1 MTTEQRAETRLA
13 LRRYGTRLRARS
25 PVDRSWRAAIEQSLA
40 YYRRTDPLRADLF
53 ELRYVQHRTEEDVM
67 EQLHIGRTTYQKA
80 MQDLLSTVAV
90 YAAARG
96 AFAPEPGPGQEPP
109 C

>member
-1 MTTEQRAETRLA
+1 M
-13 LRRYGTRLRARS
+13 
-25 PVDRSWRAAIEQSLA
+25 DHSWCAAIEQSLA
-40 YYRRTDPLRADLF
+40 YYRRADPLRADLF

-90 YAAARG
+90 YAAERG
-96 AFAPEPGPGQEPP
+96 VFCPEPGPGRDPP

>member
-1 MTTEQRAETRLA
+1 M
-13 LRRYGTRLRARS
+13 
-25 PVDRSWRAAIEQSLA
+25 DHSWRAAIEQSLA

-53 ELRYVQHRTEEDVM
+53 ELRYVQRRTEEDVM

-96 AFAPEPGPGQEPP
+96 AFAPETGPGREPP